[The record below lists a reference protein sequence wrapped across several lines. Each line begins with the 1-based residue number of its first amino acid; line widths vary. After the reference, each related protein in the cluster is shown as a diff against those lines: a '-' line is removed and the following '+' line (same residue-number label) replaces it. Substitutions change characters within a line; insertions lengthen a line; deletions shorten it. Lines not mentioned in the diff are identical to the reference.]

1 MDPFQGE
8 TNWERIMPEIE
19 IGLKGTKEM
28 VVEKKD
34 LASFM
39 GNMDADVLSTHRVVL
54 LMEQAARKAIEGR
67 VSEGKMTVGTLI
79 HMRHL
84 AATPP
89 GAKVRAE
96 AHLREIDRA
105 RLVFEVE
112 VYDEFEK
119 ISEGVNERFIV
130 STEKFLGKVKN
141 KQVRC

>member
-8 TNWERIMPEIE
+8 TDWERIMPEIE
-19 IGLKGTKEM
+19 IGLKGTEEM

-39 GNMDADVLSTHRVVL
+39 GNMGADVLSTHRVVL

-67 VSEGKMTVGTLI
+67 VPEGKMTVGTLI
-79 HMRHL
+79 HLRHL
-84 AATPP
+84 AATPL

-105 RLVFEVE
+105 RLVFDVV

-119 ISEGVNERFIV
+119 ISEGVNERFVV
-130 STEKFLGKVKN
+130 SVEKFLGKVKR
-141 KQVRC
+141 KQVKP